1 MLAIDVLI
9 DEEQDRDLER
19 MLQLAALI
27 RGASPVTVL
36 GGTSASE
43 GVEEGVAESSE
54 EGDASTDTDDTEFDY
69 SAVTWQTPTEE
80 SLAADLAMLGA
91 SGGSTTVNTDDFDT
105 SPDSGPPMPDDDGM
119 EWL

>member
-1 MLAIDVLI
+1 
-9 DEEQDRDLER
+9 

-27 RGASPVTVL
+27 RGADPFTVL

-43 GVEEGVAESSE
+43 GVEEVVE

-69 SAVTWQTPTEE
+69 SAVTWEMPSEE

-91 SGGSTTVNTDDFDT
+91 FGGSTTVNTSAFDAAA
-105 SPDSGPPMPDDDGM
+105 DSGPPIPDEQGM